1 MALLSSGTLCIW
13 KVLGGIL
20 VNTVI
25 VNNLLNQGNQ
35 YFKNWFI
42 NRPVMFIYSQYSV
55 HVIVHIEFAMKKQTT
70 LPVQAYFTL

>member
-1 MALLSSGTLCIW
+1 MLSSGTSSLW
-13 KVLGGIL
+13 RVLGGIL
-20 VNTVI
+20 VNIVI
-25 VNNLLNQGNQ
+25 VNNLINQGNQ
-35 YFKNWFI
+35 YFKNWSI